1 MERSIRLRLDLVN
14 LYPRCKLGQ
23 SKLALMAI
31 HLEYTLLFVS
41 YIFYI
46 L

>member
-1 MERSIRLRLDLVN
+1 MERSIRLRPDLVN
-14 LYPRCKLGQ
+14 LYPRCELGQ
-23 SKLALMAI
+23 SELAFLAI

-41 YIFYI
+41 YRVYT